1 MYPSRHSARV
11 AEQDS
16 GLCAFPDASLPVPPP
31 LFILH
36 QLLIVDYCLTLP
48 FRFRIFPPHL
58 GDMFCSCHAGCKI
71 PLSWDR
77 IIHNPSITDNEED
90 PLMVGSTVTH
100 YKILEKLGSGGVGV
114 VYKAHD
120 TRLDRDVALKFLPA
134 ALTQES
140 QAKHRFIKEAKEAS
154 ALQHNNIC
162 TVHDI
167 DETADGKMFI
177 VMDCYDGESLKAK
190 IARGPLEMS
199 EAVDIAE
206 QVGQGL
212 QKAHEK
218 GIVHRDIKPA
228 NIIVTNDG
236 VAKILDFGLAKL
248 ADQTR
253 STGEGAAAGTPLYMS
268 PEQVRGE
275 HVDSRSDLWSL
286 GAVLYEM
293 LTGEP
298 PFAGEHYQ
306 AVMYCILNTDPP
318 PPSSLRHTISPDL
331 EAILRKLLQKTPAAR
346 YQSAAELCSDL
357 QQLGSRRSQRWQLKK
372 HAPRLITR
380 WYAYVA
386 SVLLLAVIVW
396 TIWPSST
403 PPPSKKSPWRIA
415 ILPFQRVTQR
425 AEAADWPMV
434 IQMMMVDQLN
444 GVEELR
450 VIDPFTLSNL
460 ENNPAAGPLETVASI
475 RRFGASFMVNGTLES
490 LDTGFVLRCTLTDVA
505 DGSVKM
511 SYTGP
516 FASAQMLP
524 QAVQRASEQV
534 LNYFQIQILSRD
546 GRTREDLRPWL
557 SHRTKQLDA
566 IKAFLQGAQF
576 SWRMRPGSD
585 VYFRRAIQLDSTF
598 ITPRTW
604 LISSLVHRGELP
616 EAREHQAFLQRHLFS
631 TGPFEQAL
639 IRWTGAL
646 IDRDMN
652 KQAQALQEAL
662 DYSPGNDVLMYLL
675 ADVKLAQ
682 EDYVAAAQA
691 IRPAVESGWTFQPAS
706 LILGYSLFMLGELG
720 QSREILERSLN
731 LETVLP
737 ETYAFLAAL
746 ALHDKDASQSEA
758 YSQEFIRISQDGG
771 GALDS
776 VCAILGGHFLTLGL
790 FPSASLY
797 FSRAIEI
804 NPRKAEYYLGLARA
818 SLESGDMKRMSDAMR
833 LASALD
839 STSVQFHHLL
849 GLVAEMK
856 RDTSEALRQ
865 YAICLAADSISL
877 QSRELH
883 RRENNLSRK

>member
-1 MYPSRHSARV
+1 M
-11 AEQDS
+11 
-16 GLCAFPDASLPVPPP
+16 
-31 LFILH
+31 
-36 QLLIVDYCLTLP
+36 
-48 FRFRIFPPHL
+48 
-58 GDMFCSCHAGCKI
+58 K
-71 PLSWDR
+71 
-77 IIHNPSITDNEED
+77 ED
-90 PLMVGSTVTH
+90 PPMVGSTVTH
-100 YKILEKLGSGGVGV
+100 YKILEKLGSGGMGV

-120 TRLDRDVALKFLPA
+120 TRLDRAVALKFLPA

-140 QAKHRFIKEAKEAS
+140 RAKHRFIQEAKEAS

-167 DETADGKMFI
+167 DETADGTMFI

-190 IARGPLEMS
+190 IARGPVEVN
-199 EAVDIAE
+199 EAVNIAA
-206 QVGQGL
+206 QVAQGL

-253 STGEGAAAGTPLYMS
+253 STGEGAGAGTPLYMS

-306 AVMYCILNTDPP
+306 SVMYCILNTDPP
-318 PPSSLRHTISPDL
+318 APSSLRHSIPLAL
-331 EAILRKLLQKTPAAR
+331 EAVLLKLLQKEPAAR
-346 YQSAAELCSDL
+346 FQSAAELSSEL
-357 QQLGSRRSQRWQLKK
+357 RQLGNGKARGRKLTEHTR
-372 HAPRLITR
+372 HVITS
-380 WYAYVA
+380 WYTYVVF
-386 SVLLLAVIVW
+386 VLLLAGVVW
-396 TIWPSST
+396 IFRPPST

-425 AEAADWPMV
+425 PEAADWPMV

-450 VIDPFTLSNL
+450 IIDPFTLSNL
-460 ENNPAAGPLETVASI
+460 ENSGIAGPLGTVTSV
-475 RRFGASFMVNGTLES
+475 RQFGASFVINGTLES

-511 SYTGP
+511 TYTGP
-516 FASAQMLP
+516 FVSAHLLP
-524 QAVQRASEQV
+524 QTVQRASEQV

-546 GRTREDLRPWL
+546 GRTREDLQPWL
-557 SHRTKQLDA
+557 GHRTKQLEA

-576 SWRMRPGSD
+576 SWRMRPGAD

-604 LISSLVHRGELP
+604 LISSLVHRGRLA
-616 EAREHQAFLQRHLFS
+616 EAREHQAFLLRQLFS
-631 TGPFEQAL
+631 AGPFEQAL

-646 IDRDMN
+646 IDGDMN
-652 KQAQALQEAL
+652 RQAQALQEAL
-662 DYSPGNDVLMYLL
+662 EYSPGNDVLMYLL

-682 EDYVAAAQA
+682 EDYAAAAEA
-691 IRPAVESGWTFQPAS
+691 IHPAVESGWAFQPAS
-706 LILGYSLFMLGELG
+706 LILGYSLFMLGDLTK
-720 QSREILERSLN
+720 SRETLERSLN

-746 ALHDKDASQSEA
+746 ALHDGDTGQSEK
-758 YSQEFIRISQDGG
+758 YSHEFVHISQENGD
-771 GALDS
+771 ALDS
-776 VCAILGGHFLTLGL
+776 VYAILGEHFVSLGL
-790 FPSASLY
+790 TSSALSQ
-797 FSRAIEI
+797 FSRAVQL
-804 NPRKAEYYLGLARA
+804 NPRKAEYHLGLARA
-818 SLESGDMKRMSDAMR
+818 FLESGDMKHASDAIR
-833 LASALD
+833 QASTLD
-839 STSVQFHHLL
+839 STSFQFHDLQ
-849 GLVAEMK
+849 GRMAEMK
-856 RDTSEALRQ
+856 RDTSEALKQ
-865 YAICLAADSISL
+865 YAICLVADSVSL
-877 QSRELH
+877 RSREI
-883 RRENNLSRK
+883 RGRVQALSPK